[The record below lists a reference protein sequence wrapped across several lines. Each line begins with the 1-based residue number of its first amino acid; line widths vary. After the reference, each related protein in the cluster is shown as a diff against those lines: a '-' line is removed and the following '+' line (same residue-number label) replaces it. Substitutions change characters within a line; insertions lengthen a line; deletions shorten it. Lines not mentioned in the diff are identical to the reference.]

1 MGTGAEAIVLGV
13 RRGVDP
19 VPRAR
24 YTPVMRILAPA
35 LAALLIG
42 GCGFTVD
49 FGRKV
54 TDEERILRTELQ
66 SYYDEAAAAFA
77 AGNADMLAELY
88 EPGIARPMTKDA
100 IRQWGRDFF
109 KKHGPARFKV
119 VKLDFERVGHV
130 SAVVVLTYR
139 VETRDGDG
147 SFGGVERDE
156 FVRRGRRWSMS
167 AWEKASP

>member
-1 MGTGAEAIVLGV
+1 
-13 RRGVDP
+13 
-19 VPRAR
+19 
-24 YTPVMRILAPA
+24 MRLLSAA
-35 LAALLIG
+35 LAVILLG

-54 TDEERILRTELQ
+54 TEEEQILRSDLRG
-66 SYYDEAAAAFA
+66 YYEEAAAAFA
-77 AGNADMLAELY
+77 AGNADLLADLY
-88 EPGIARPMTKDA
+88 EPGIARPMTKDQ
-100 IRQWGRDFF
+100 IRAWGLDFF

-147 SFGGVERDE
+147 SFGGTERDE

-167 AWEKASP
+167 AWEKIP